1 MTAHHGQICMSTERI
16 LVQDT
21 IASTFCE
28 LLKEKARVYDA
39 GLPVTRVGPNA
50 SSKNVVAAGRMGAQF
65 LIGGPGPSKD
75 ENSLRPTILTGVD
88 KDMAIFD
95 EESFG
100 PSASLYTF
108 NSDAE
113 AIAMANGTEYGLNAA
128 IHTTNLER
136 GIKMAREIEAGQVHL
151 NCTTNYDEGKVFH

>member
-1 MTAHHGQICMSTERI
+1 MSTERI

-65 LIGGPGPSKD
+65 LIGGPGLMRNHLAHQHLCTPS
-75 ENSLRPTILTGVD
+75 
-88 KDMAIFD
+88 
-95 EESFG
+95 
-100 PSASLYTF
+100 
-108 NSDAE
+108 
-113 AIAMANGTEYGLNAA
+113 IAMPKRSPWPMEPNTVSTLRYIPRTWRGELRWPGRSRPDRCISTVRRIMTRVRFSVEYLLHRGCLN
-128 IHTTNLER
+128 
-136 GIKMAREIEAGQVHL
+136 QP
-151 NCTTNYDEGKVFH
+151 C